1 MVSRGF
7 RIGLLAVFM
16 LVLLRVSIG
25 WHFLYA
31 GIWKLQHPEF
41 SSEGFLG
48 QAKGPLAQ
56 EFYKLIP
63 DIDGVER
70 LEITLDKPKVEP
82 AKGAGNKGTG
92 KTPPAK
98 VEAEA
103 VKDQPKKPQPG
114 KVNKDQMEKYF
125 QAFVAAYNVN
135 GDQLE
140 SAKRLRDLRLK
151 QMDEFFKDH
160 EQEFWLYKLNL
171 EALHTAQKDPSRE
184 IPYQQERNWKQQTKL
199 RKQAKGWLAERDQV
213 WEGLESDLDSL
224 LSDAQR
230 ERGSKQQPPEPPT
243 NTPNHVDLLVTYS
256 NVAIG
261 ACLIVGL
268 FTRFASLAGALFLLQ
283 IVLAQPDWPGL
294 YPPPPPSAGRT
305 LIVGKEFIEMMAMFA
320 LAATPVGRWGGLD
333 FLVHNLLIRPIF
345 GKRD

>member
-1 MVSRGF
+1 MASRGF
-7 RIGLLAVFM
+7 RIGLMAVIM
-16 LVLLRVSIG
+16 LVLLRISIG

-31 GIWKLQHPEF
+31 GIWKLEHPEF
-41 SSEGFLG
+41 SSTGFLG
-48 QAKGPLAQ
+48 QAKGPLAR

-63 DIDGVER
+63 DIDGLEG
-70 LEITLDKPKVEP
+70 LEISLDEPKNAVNN
-82 AKGAGNKGTG
+82 KNAGNKSA
-92 KTPPAK
+92 PAK
-98 VEAEA
+98 AEVA
-103 VKDQPKKPQPG
+103 G
-114 KVNKDQMEKYF
+114 KINKDQMERYF
-125 QAFVAAYNVN
+125 QAFVAAYNIN

-140 SAKRLRDLRLK
+140 AAKRLDGLRLK

-160 EQEFWLYKLNL
+160 EEDFRLYKLDL
-171 EALHTAQKDPSRE
+171 EALHKAQTEPGHE
-184 IPYQQERNWKQQTKL
+184 IPYQQERNWKKQTEL
-199 RKQAKGWLAERDQV
+199 RKKAKGWLAERDQI
-213 WEGLESDLDSL
+213 WEGLESDLNSL

-230 ERGSKQQPPEPPT
+230 DRGKSPESPIVVA
-243 NTPNHVDLLVTYS
+243 NHIDQLVTYS

-261 ACLIVGL
+261 ACLMVGL
-268 FTRFASLAGALFLLQ
+268 FTRFASVAGALFLLQ

-294 YPPPPPSAGRT
+294 YPAPPPSAGRT